1 MSDFYVDLLMNPSL
15 PSIFIMRVIIET
27 INDVDKKNW
36 LKGVYRVQYELQRNS
51 LIELFLF
58 LFLGNNCVNLLTH
71 AD

>member
-1 MSDFYVDLLMNPSL
+1 MNPSL